1 MALAFLALRANKSL
15 NLEPSS
21 RREKPTTPKRKTKNK
36 QKAKAGAN
44 VEGLSRT
51 FSSDTFDMTTLLLHA
66 AIIHS
71 VFDERKTCNGE

>member
-36 QKAKAGAN
+36 EKSFVDNK
-44 VEGLSRT
+44 S
-51 FSSDTFDMTTLLLHA
+51 TTLPFENIWKSYEKFHR
-66 AIIHS
+66 
-71 VFDERKTCNGE
+71 FDTQTKT